1 MACFAASLPLE
12 AKLLC
17 LVRQRSPMDTAVKTR
32 GAQPVSVKERQDLR
46 AWIAQLRAAG
56 ELADIKGAE
65 HEREIGGIVEI
76 YQRRIGNQAVL
87 FDDIPG
93 YPRGHRILANILTSV
108 RRINITLGLNPE
120 ASPTDLVHYWR
131 RYMKAA
137 RAIPPAKVTNG
148 PVMENVLIGQDIDIF
163 KIPVPRWH
171 EHDGGYYIGT
181 GDMVI
186 MRDPDTG
193 WINYG
198 AYRVQ
203 AQSRS
208 AATVMCSKGK
218 HGDLIRRRY
227 HERGEPCPIA
237 VVCGMH
243 PALFMIAGLEIPYGA
258 NEFDAAGGLIGE
270 PVEVIEGPRTGLPIP
285 AHAEIAFE
293 GFIHPDDLLDEGPLG
308 EWTGYYAG
316 GLKQEPAIR
325 IETLMHRDDPILL
338 GAIPGI
344 PPDDDSFYRGTY
356 RSGAVWNQLEAAG
369 VPEVKGVWAHAAGG
383 SRLWLTVAIKQQY
396 AGHAKQAGLI
406 ASQCHAGAYA
416 NRFVVVVDD
425 DIDPSDM
432 DKVVWAMCT
441 RFDPREGMETLRG
454 CWSTALDPMAYG
466 PDDPR
471 NARVVIDACKPFK
484 RRDSFPREVRVSKE
498 LEELVRKKF
507 SEMLPR

>member
-1 MACFAASLPLE
+1 MDAPVKSPLS
-12 AKLLC
+12 KKH
-17 LVRQRSPMDTAVKTR
+17 SI
-32 GAQPVSVKERQDLR
+32 KEKQDLR

-56 ELADIKGAE
+56 EVQDIKGAE
-65 HEREIGGIVEI
+65 REREIGGIVDI
-76 YQRRIGNQAVL
+76 YQRHIGNKAVL
-87 FDDIPG
+87 FDDISG

-108 RRINITLGLNPE
+108 RRINITLGLDAD
-120 ASPTDLVHYWR
+120 ASPNALIQYWR
-131 RYMKAA
+131 QYMKDA
-137 RAIPPAKVTNG
+137 RAIAPVTVQRG
-148 PVMENVLIGQDIDIF
+148 PVMENVLTDADIDIF

-181 GDMVI
+181 GDMVV

-203 AQSRS
+203 AQTRNV
-208 AATVMCSKGK
+208 ATVMCSKGK

-243 PALFMIAGLEIPYGA
+243 PALFMIAGLEIPYGR

-270 PVEVIEGPRTGLPIP
+270 AVEVIAGPRTGLPIP

-316 GLKQEPAIR
+316 GLKKEPAIR
-325 IETLMHRDDPILL
+325 IETFMHRDDPILL

-356 RSGAVWNQLEAAG
+356 RAGAVWNQLEAAG
-369 VPEVKGVWAHAAGG
+369 VPEVKGVWAHPAGG

-396 AGHAKQAGLI
+396 PGHAKQAGLI

-425 DIDPSDM
+425 DIDPADT
-432 DKVVWAMCT
+432 DKVIWAMCT

-454 CWSTALDPMAYG
+454 CWSTALDPMAYAA
-466 PDDPR
+466 DDPR
-471 NARVVIDACKPFK
+471 NARVVIDACKPFN
-484 RRDSFPREVRVSKE
+484 RRDTFPLVVRASKE
-498 LEELVRKKF
+498 VEDLVRKKF
-507 SEMLPR
+507 SEVLPK